1 MRIGILGCGTIG
13 SYVLNSLMNGNIPG
27 CEVAVVCVRS
37 EGSRGV
43 SKVRSY
49 GIPLVTDIE
58 EMLNYHPQAIIESA
72 SHEALQQHGE
82 TILRAGIDLIPL
94 SLGALVNAELL
105 ETLTDAARDCGSILH
120 IPSGG
125 IGGLDA
131 LQAAVNTEV
140 YEVTMTSRKPPVA
153 WKNIT
158 YVQSL
163 NLDLDRMTEPTL
175 LYEGSAR
182 DCVTKFP
189 QNINIAAALSLAG
202 VGFDRT
208 QIRIMADPTV
218 TLNTHEIHC
227 EGESGRFHMVL
238 ENLPVPE
245 NPKTTYMAC
254 ISAIAALKRIRSH
267 YRIGT

>member
-1 MRIGILGCGTIG
+1 MRVGILGLGTIG
-13 SYVLNSLMNGNIPG
+13 GYVLDRLMREAIPG

-37 EGSRGV
+37 EASRGV
-43 SKVRSY
+43 SRARGHGV
-49 GIPLVTDIE
+49 PLVTEVGD
-58 EMLNYHPQAIIESA
+58 MLEHQPQVIVETA
-72 SHEALQQHGE
+72 SHEALQKHGE
-82 TILRAGIDLIPL
+82 MILRAGIDLIPL
-94 SLGALVNAELL
+94 SLGALVSTQLL
-105 ETLTDAARDCGSILH
+105 ETLIEAARDNDSILH

-131 LQAAVNTEV
+131 LQAAMNTQV
-140 YEVTMTSRKPPVA
+140 TEVTMTSRKPPEA
-153 WKNIT
+153 WKSIS

-163 NLDLDRMTEPTL
+163 DLDLDRMTEPTL
-175 LYEGSAR
+175 LYEGPAR
-182 DCVTKFP
+182 DCVKKFP

-208 QIRIMADPTV
+208 QIRILADPTV

-254 ISAIAALKRIRSH
+254 ISTIAALKRIRSH